1 MHDFIV
7 LLVWAF
13 PDGVVVQ
20 LQRLS
25 LLLIGSNFPLITSE
39 IPILS
44 ILHNFNFFILFYRIV
59 SNYFAPFVISHFRIF
74 RIVSVYSVL
83 HIIDLTDLVHC
94 GKLLE
99 FVGCTK
105 IVFLKL
111 YRSEIIVN
119 RWAFVKLLI
128 SLLDFHD
135 ILLVLCGWGYLF
147 RGRNILGIV

>member
-44 ILHNFNFFILFYRIV
+44 ILHNFNFFILLYRIV
-59 SNYFAPFVISHFRIF
+59 SNYFTSFVISHFRIF

-83 HIIDLTDLVHC
+83 CIIDLTDLVHC

-99 FVGCTK
+99 FVSRTK

-147 RGRNILGIV
+147 RRRNILGIV